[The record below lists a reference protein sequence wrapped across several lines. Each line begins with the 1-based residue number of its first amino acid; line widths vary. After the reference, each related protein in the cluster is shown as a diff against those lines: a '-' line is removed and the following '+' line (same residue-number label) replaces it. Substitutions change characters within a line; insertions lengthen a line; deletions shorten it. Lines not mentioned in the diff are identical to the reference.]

1 MPRIMS
7 ALVRRR
13 GTATDDLMIRVTG
26 ALAAVA
32 LVAAFIVPAVAQLA
46 PFALYTIWTNGPHSP
61 VLNGAYEPVLMLYGR
76 FFPPLLV
83 AVVGTASTV
92 FVEWIN
98 YHLYARAG
106 ETNVVRKLRD
116 SRWLTSLT
124 AWYRRRPFSV
134 ILFCALGPV
143 PFWVA
148 RMLSALS
155 GYSVPRHLAA
165 TALGRFP
172 RLWLIAAIGQPLGIP
187 TSWLVGL
194 AAGSLVLA
202 AAVWSFTRLR
212 RSRPRPAVSRDYRP
226 SDARMPTHLSPRSQL
241 TVGAIPGTAAGAS

>member
-1 MPRIMS
+1 MPGMMF

-13 GTATDDLMIRVTG
+13 GTTTDDLMIRVTG
-26 ALAAVA
+26 ALAASALVVA
-32 LVAAFIVPAVAQLA
+32 LVVPAVAQLA
-46 PFALYTIWTNGPHSP
+46 PLALYTIWTNGPHSP
-61 VLNGAYEPVLMLYGR
+61 VLNGAYEPVVMLYGR

-83 AVVGTASTV
+83 GAVGTAATV

-106 ETNVVRKLRD
+106 ETRILRKLRD
-116 SRWLTSLT
+116 SRWLTRLT
-124 AWYRRRPFSV
+124 VWYRRRPFGV
-134 ILFCALGPV
+134 VLFCALGPV

-194 AAGSLVLA
+194 TVGSLVLA
-202 AAVWSFTRLR
+202 AAGWGLARLR
-212 RSRPRPAVSRDYRP
+212 RSPLRSAVIRDHRRTNG
-226 SDARMPTHLSPRSQL
+226 RMPMHLSPRSPL
-241 TVGAIPGTAAGAS
+241 TAGAITASTTATS